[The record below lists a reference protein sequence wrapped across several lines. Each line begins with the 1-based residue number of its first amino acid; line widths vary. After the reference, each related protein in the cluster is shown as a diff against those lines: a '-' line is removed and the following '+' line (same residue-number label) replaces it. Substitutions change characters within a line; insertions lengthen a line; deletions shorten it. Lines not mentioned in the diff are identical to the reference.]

1 MKEINLKYNKT
12 NNNCL
17 KSKKSVHGNKIELN
31 HLAIFQIC
39 FLQESHYNNII
50 QYLKQQGTHL

>member
-1 MKEINLKYNKT
+1 MCPKHNERNNLKKNNKT

-17 KSKKSVHGNKIELN
+17 KSKTSVHGNKIELN

-39 FLQESHYNNII
+39 FLQENLYNNII
-50 QYLKQQGTHL
+50 